1 MFDIITLGLLP
12 RVILLNR
19 ANQYY
24 PDIGGVMTL
33 ELEECI
39 KDAIEES
46 MSEYVQSEGYVL
58 QKQQVNTMLQAFR
71 SGLSDIQKQQLN
83 SMLDAISNCN
93 GMFASEAYLHGVV
106 EGIAL
111 RGKVVTE

>member
-1 MFDIITLGLLP
+1 MFI
-12 RVILLNR
+12 
-19 ANQYY
+19 
-24 PDIGGVMTL
+24 TL

-39 KDAIEES
+39 KDAVEDS
-46 MSEYVQSEGYVL
+46 MKEYMQSEEYVSA
-58 QKQQVNTMLQAFR
+58 KQQVNTMLQAFR

-83 SMLDAISNCN
+83 NMLDAISDCD

>member
-1 MFDIITLGLLP
+1 
-12 RVILLNR
+12 
-19 ANQYY
+19 
-24 PDIGGVMTL
+24 MTL

-39 KDAIEES
+39 KDAVEES
-46 MSEYVQSEGYVL
+46 MNGYIQSEEYVQ
-58 QKQQVNTMLQAFR
+58 QKQQINCMLQAFR
-71 SGLSDIQKQQLN
+71 SGLSKIQKQQLN
-83 SMLDAISNCN
+83 NMLDAISNCD